1 MKRIV
6 FISLVLFVAAAAD
19 HASADRE
26 SCKASCP
33 GKRHP
38 IACRTAC
45 EKLFAPYRSSRP
57 AKRYRPLST
66 YGKNDTFGG
75 QHERRVCNRVLMG
88 GSNPRPKVVCRWL
101 YDGPPKGTRV
111 PYQASPAADPSRIG
125 TRAIG

>member
-26 SCKASCP
+26 SCKASP

-57 AKRYRPLST
+57 AKRNKPLST

-88 GSNPRPKVVCRWL
+88 GSNPRPKVVCRRL

-111 PYQASPAADPSRIG
+111 P
-125 TRAIG
+125 